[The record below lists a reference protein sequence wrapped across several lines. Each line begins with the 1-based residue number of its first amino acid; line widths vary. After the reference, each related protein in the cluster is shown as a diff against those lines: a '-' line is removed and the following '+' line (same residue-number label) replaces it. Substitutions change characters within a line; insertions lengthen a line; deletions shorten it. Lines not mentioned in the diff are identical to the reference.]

1 MAMAT
6 PFTEHNPDGRGD
18 FFSGKLLPPHT
29 KLDANPWIY
38 YSWDMERFTNL
49 MRIQGQ
55 ELPEFA
61 KSKL

>member
-1 MAMAT
+1 MAAL

-18 FFSGKLLPPHT
+18 FFSSTVLRPPHT

-49 MRIQGQ
+49 MRIQGK
-55 ELPEFA
+55 ELPDFV
-61 KSKL
+61 KSKV

>member
-1 MAMAT
+1 MAAL

-18 FFSGKLLPPHT
+18 FFSNTILRPPHT

-49 MRIQGQ
+49 MRIQGK
-55 ELPEFA
+55 ELPDFV
-61 KSKL
+61 KSKV

>member
-1 MAMAT
+1 MAT

-18 FFSGKLLPPHT
+18 FFSGLLRPPHT
-29 KLDANPWIY
+29 NLDANPWIY

-49 MRIQGQ
+49 MRIQGK